1 MIDGKGNV
9 AKKCIRKENF
19 RDFEIIGQFNMGFI
33 LCLYNHEY
41 FLVDQHAA
49 S

>member
-1 MIDGKGNV
+1 MDGKGNQMT
-9 AKKCIRKENF
+9 KSLKKENF
-19 RDFEIIGQFNMGFI
+19 KQFEIIGQFNLGFI
-33 LCLYNHEY
+33 LCAFNNEY